1 VQVISE
7 RFNVRRLPTWC
18 MTCEM
23 EIAKGTRYR
32 RSTIKYEGRVYSW
45 IEHVECQEIG
55 QACLREWPH
64 EEVYTADM
72 VHEFMNDADE
82 NALQPLSNE
91 ARERILMFR
100 ASTNSH
106 T

>member
-1 VQVISE
+1 VQVIAE
-7 RFNVRRLPTWC
+7 RFHIRRFPTWC

-23 EIAKGTRYR
+23 EIEKGTRYR
-32 RSTIKYEGRVYSW
+32 RSAIKYDVYVYSW
-45 IEHVECQEIG
+45 IEHVECREIG
-55 QACLREWPH
+55 RACLRDWPH

-82 NALQPLSNE
+82 NALQQLSDE
-91 ARERILMFR
+91 ARERVLMFR
-100 ASTNSH
+100 ASTAAQ